1 MEATELKTTDYYLV
15 NDLVDRNS
23 YLCEKWERNMAKA
36 AMISALRWGMKQD
49 ILNKKRIRKMKDRG
63 LVVETRPLE
72 L

>member
-15 NDLVDRNS
+15 KDLVDRNS
-23 YLCEKWERNMAKA
+23 YLCEKWERSMAKA